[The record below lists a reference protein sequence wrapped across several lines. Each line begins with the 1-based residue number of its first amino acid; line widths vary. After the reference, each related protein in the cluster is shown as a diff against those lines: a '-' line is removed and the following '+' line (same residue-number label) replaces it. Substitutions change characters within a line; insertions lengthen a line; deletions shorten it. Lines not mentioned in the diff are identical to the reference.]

1 MRTNH
6 ELLIIEDSI
15 SVREMIKAHLERIG
29 YVTHAT
35 GSPEEAF
42 AILKDRDID
51 LIISDIIIES
61 TDVTGYHVL
70 KRVKQTDRLA
80 HIPVVMMT
88 ERRDAEIARATAE
101 GLGANGFLHKP
112 FSMRELEATIK
123 RLLRP
128 LPAAEGEPR

>member
-1 MRTNH
+1 MKTKH
-6 ELLIIEDSI
+6 ELLIVEDSV
-15 SVREMIKAHLERIG
+15 SVREMIKMHLERLG
-29 YVTHAT
+29 YLVHAT
-35 GSPEEAF
+35 GCPEEAF
-42 AILKDRDID
+42 AILKGHDID
-51 LIISDIIIES
+51 LVVCDIIIES
-61 TDVTGYHVL
+61 TDITGYHVL
-70 KRVKQTDRLA
+70 KRVKQTERLA

-112 FSMRELEATIK
+112 FSMRDLEATIK